1 MPRKKQRFG
10 KLHQTLKE
18 TNYSA
23 TSGAAGEFLN
33 YLKGSNKLVVA
44 RKPDAK
50 FLKIFNVGVTP
61 FGEEPNTGSGAIT
74 AMQAS
79 MTVQGD
85 NIKSLFSA
93 ATDAAFGIERD
104 FAKMLIEPAFY
115 AAECIFTVVPTA
127 SLTQAKVQ
135 KASGI
140 TKRNYKTYAGVRSGS
155 VPYGRTTTV
164 PDAHTEGGTP
174 TTPTLATVTEED
186 VRKSLMDVLK
196 KGTVGGQFTI
206 LGLHFIPE
214 EFVEIRSFDR
224 GKPTGTN
231 LATGLPTG

>member
-23 TSGAAGEFLN
+23 TSGAAGEYLN
-33 YLKGSNKLVVA
+33 YLKGTNKLTVD

-74 AMQAS
+74 AIQAS
-79 MTVQGD
+79 ITVQGD

-104 FAKMLIEPAFY
+104 FTKMLIDASFY
-115 AAECIFTVVPTA
+115 AAECVITVVPTA
-127 SLTQAKVQ
+127 SLTQAKTQ
-135 KASGI
+135 KQSKI
-140 TKRNYKTYAGVRSGS
+140 TKRNYKSYAGVRSGS

-164 PDAHTEGGTP
+164 PDAQTEGGTA
-174 TTPTLATVTEED
+174 TTPTLATVSEED

-196 KGTVGGQFTI
+196 KGTVGGQYTV

-214 EFVEIRSFDR
+214 EFVEVRSFDR
-224 GKPTGTN
+224 AKPTGSN
-231 LATGLPTG
+231 LATGVPAS